1 MKALLLLAIL
11 PVIVLAGCSKVGTG
25 RICDWQPG
33 DDASPL
39 DLSER
44 SDQLHLMEEALRAED
59 LAVRYAD
66 THRGKRSG
74 QFAGGDAYQATR
86 EQCMAMAFDT
96 LANHHGVTTA
106 QVRDSLLYRRKRVD
120 GLILL
125 LFVGLYVA
133 AARAIVRWISE
144 SALSEATLLR
154 WVLTTLAACAV
165 AAIGSVLFG
174 LWVATFEMI
183 RIGNTHMSYRVARNP
198 WSDHWS
204 ELLIGGAVLF
214 LLVAAYWHA
223 RERANRVSA
232 TTTHVV

>member
-1 MKALLLLAIL
+1 MKALLRLSAFS
-11 PVIVLAGCSKVGTG
+11 VIVLAGCSKVGTG
-25 RICDWQPG
+25 RICDWQPS
-33 DDASPL
+33 DEASPL

-44 SDQLHLMEEALRAED
+44 SNQLHLMGEALRAED

-66 THRGKRSG
+66 IHRGKRSG
-74 QFAGGDAYQATR
+74 QFAGGDAYLATR

-96 LANHHGVTTA
+96 LAKHHGVTTA
-106 QVRDSLLYRRKRVD
+106 QVRDSLLYRRKSVD

-133 AARAIVRWISE
+133 ATSAIVRWISDG
-144 SALSEATLLR
+144 ALSEATLLR
-154 WVLTTLAACAV
+154 WVLTMLAACAV
-165 AAIGSVLFG
+165 TAIGSGLFG
-174 LWVATFEMI
+174 LWVTTFEMI
-183 RIGNTHMSYRVARNP
+183 RIGNTHMSYRVARTP
-198 WSDHWS
+198 WSAHWG

-232 TTTHVV
+232 TTTHAV